1 MEAQLNM
8 IDFITNF
15 ARGFINVQMKEQEKN
30 FNERFLEQERKINKL
45 LEQEK
50 NFNERFLEQERKYEI
65 KLLEQERIFNQRFLE
80 QERKYE
86 IKLSKQERKYEIK
99 LLEQERIF
107 NERFLEQ
114 ERKINKIFSQ
124 EKRNCHDITLEQ
136 ERKYERKLER
146 ISNVAM
152 NAEVTIPPFAG
163 EQQYTTSL
171 NTKNIHLPLYLLK
184 EHLHKFYQIT
194 TLHLN
199 LRGGCQPY
207 DKPWNIFQLEL
218 EQLPQNLTITEIII
232 AEAGTGSCLL
242 GGSGTLF
249 PENPLGA
256 LEWMFIKFP
265 NVISLNI
272 SPSVL
277 MLSNI
282 QNLTQLLNKSKR
294 NIKLRQLEIPTLN
307 QYIMRVN
314 PGHYCEEKDEL
325 IKCCKKLMINLI
337 I

>member
-15 ARGFINVQMKEQEKN
+15 ARGFINVQMKEQEKKYEVKLSEQERN
-30 FNERFLEQERKINKL
+30 FNERFLEQEKKYEVKL
-45 LEQEK
+45 SEQEKNFNERFLEQEK
-50 NFNERFLEQERKYEI
+50 NFNERFLEQEK
-65 KLLEQERIFNQRFLE
+65 RICGEMIL
-80 QERKYE
+80 K
-86 IKLSKQERKYEIK
+86 
-99 LLEQERIF
+99 
-107 NERFLEQ
+107 
-114 ERKINKIFSQ
+114 
-124 EKRNCHDITLEQ
+124 Q

-146 ISNVAM
+146 ILNVAM
-152 NAEVTIPPFAG
+152 NAEVTIPAFSG

-199 LRGGCQPY
+199 LRGACHPY

-218 EQLPQNLTITEIII
+218 ELLPQNLTITEIII
-232 AEAGTGSCLL
+232 AEAGLGSYLL
-242 GGSGTLF
+242 GGGGTIF
-249 PENPLGA
+249 PENPLGV

-265 NVISLNI
+265 NLISLNI

-277 MLSNI
+277 MSQNI
-282 QNLTQLLNKSKR
+282 QNLIQLLNKV
-294 NIKLRQLEIPTLN
+294 NVTLQQLTIPTLN
-307 QYIMRVN
+307 QYIMQLDPRR
-314 PGHYCEEKDEL
+314 CEEKDEL